1 MTQTNLIDT
10 QPTEEK
16 DRSQLPIALL
26 AGVVV
31 VVIVAA
37 LIVLLSRTIHVAAPV
52 AVPTMPF
59 GAPEQAYAAR
69 MQLNDIHL
77 ARSSNLLN
85 QQFTY
90 VSGTIVNN
98 GDRTVTGVTV
108 TVDFLDSDYK
118 VALHDSEPV
127 INFSDQPIPAGQSH
141 DFTMTIEKYP
151 ETWNQEMPKVKITGL
166 NLK

>member
-1 MTQTNLIDT
+1 MTGAEQA
-10 QPTEEK
+10 PEK
-16 DRSQLPIALL
+16 ERSQAPIAFL
-26 AGVVV
+26 AGLLV
-31 VVIVAA
+31 VVIVAG
-37 LIVLLSRTIHVAAPV
+37 LIVMLSKTIHVAKPV
-52 AVPTMPF
+52 TVPTMPF
-59 GAPEQAYAAR
+59 GPPEQAYAQR

-98 GDRTVTGVTV
+98 GDRTVTGVTL
-108 TVDFLDSDYK
+108 TVDFLDSDHK

-127 INFSDQPIPAGQSH
+127 INFSDPPIPTGQSH
-141 DFTMTIEKYP
+141 DFTMTIDKFP
-151 ETWNQEMPKVKITGL
+151 EMWNQEMPELHITGL